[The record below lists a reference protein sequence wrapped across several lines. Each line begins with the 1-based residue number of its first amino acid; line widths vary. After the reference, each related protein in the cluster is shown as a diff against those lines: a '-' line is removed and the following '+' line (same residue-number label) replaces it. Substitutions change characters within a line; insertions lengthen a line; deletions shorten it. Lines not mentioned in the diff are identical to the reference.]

1 VELGA
6 PLDTPL
12 DTEVAI
18 ETPEHIV
25 FRHRVAGPA
34 RRLFAYVLDLVI
46 CYGAFSAIAML
57 VMLAAAGAGAAANAF
72 EEARGAG
79 IGVLLL
85 LLFAIQWVYFALLE
99 AWRGVTPGKSAFG
112 LRVLT
117 VTGRPIGLREA
128 VLRNVLRAADSLPL
142 TYTAGLV
149 SLAGLASMSATR
161 RFQRLG
167 DIVAGTIVVVP
178 SRSGKGAPLEL
189 WPRLDPRELA
199 GLRGPVRLDADEREA
214 IELFLRRR
222 PQLGPARQ
230 RELASM
236 IAPALCARFGI
247 AVADP
252 SRALAVL
259 YDCAASAERSGGEGE
274 GPPSLEGRPSWR

>member
-1 VELGA
+1 MELGA

-34 RRLFAYVLDLVI
+34 RRLFAYVVDLIV
-46 CYGAFSAIAML
+46 CYGAFGAIAM
-57 VMLAAAGAGAAANAF
+57 VIMLAATGAGAAVHAF
-72 EEARGAG
+72 QEAEGAG
-79 IGVLLL
+79 IGILLL
-85 LLFAIQWVYFALLE
+85 LLFAIQWVYFAVLE
-99 AWRGVTPGKSAFG
+99 AWRGVTPGKAALG

-117 VTGRPIGLREA
+117 VTGRPIGFREA
-128 VLRNVLRAADSLPL
+128 ALRNILRAADSLPL

-189 WPRLDPRELA
+189 WPRLEPRELA

-247 AVADP
+247 AMTDP

-259 YDCAASAERSGGEGE
+259 YDCAASEERSHGDDQ
-274 GPPSLEGRPSWR
+274 GPSSLEGRPSWR